1 MTDSLLLNAISWAR
15 EAGAVHLRYFR
26 GNQLEIK
33 SKFNDSDIVTAADKA
48 AEKLIIDHI
57 KSTYR

>member
-33 SKFNDSDIVTAADKA
+33 PTRLPRNSS
-48 AEKLIIDHI
+48 
-57 KSTYR
+57 STI

>member
-48 AEKLIIDHI
+48 AEKIGRAHV
-57 KSTYR
+57 